1 MKHLKILGLMAVAAM
16 AVMAF
21 TAASA
26 SATTLEIGGVAKNEA
41 ITLKS
46 SLKTGTSAILKDE
59 FGTTTDTC
67 TTSTVEG
74 KTSTFTG
81 AAVSGPIS
89 SLTFS
94 NCTHTTTVLKPG
106 KLSVTWI
113 SGTTNGTVSSSEAE
127 VTVFST
133 FFGASATCKTGAG
146 TDIGTLTGVKATTEH
161 ATMDINGTIPC
172 GILGNSS
179 WTGTYTVTS
188 PTGLGVT
195 S

>member
-26 SATTLEIGGVAKNEA
+26 SATTLAIGATKQTGAVT
-41 ITLKS
+41 IKS

-94 NCTHTTTVLKPG
+94 NCTHTTTVLANG
-106 KLSVTWI
+106 SLSVTQI
-113 SGTTNGTVSSSEAE
+113 AGTTNGTVSSSGAE
-127 VTVFST
+127 VTVNST
-133 FFGASATCKTGAG
+133 FFGASAVCKTGAG
-146 TDIGTLTGVKATTEH
+146 TDIGTLTGVTSGNATI
-161 ATMDINGTIPC
+161 DINATIGC

-188 PTGLGVT
+188 PTGLNVE